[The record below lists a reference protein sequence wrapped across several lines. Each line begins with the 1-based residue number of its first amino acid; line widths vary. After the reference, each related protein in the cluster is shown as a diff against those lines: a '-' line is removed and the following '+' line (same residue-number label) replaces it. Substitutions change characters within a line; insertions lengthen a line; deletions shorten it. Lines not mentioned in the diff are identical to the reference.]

1 MSRSTGR
8 NAGRMKRSGEP
19 DSAAHPI
26 RMMYRGSRSR
36 KIPGLMSVNEQPASR
51 INTRQGPLVVAYDG
65 SAASRQAVVASA
77 TLMGS
82 FPMLVVTVWEEGLA
96 YVAPPI
102 ASDQMAM
109 APMVNPAVV
118 IDVDREMHQHAERIS
133 RDGAELA
140 RSLNV
145 TADPLAV
152 SDEGSIPATILRVA
166 SERHA
171 VAIVVGLLD
180 PAPELVASVSDQP
193 GQPPPL
199 HVANFAPSGTP
210 SVPLLFPFRPETYW
224 TAQ

>member
-1 MSRSTGR
+1 
-8 NAGRMKRSGEP
+8 
-19 DSAAHPI
+19 
-26 RMMYRGSRSR
+26 MMYRGSRSR
-36 KIPGLMSVNEQPASR
+36 KIPGLMSVTEQPASR

-171 VAIVVGLLD
+171 VAIVVGSRGLSGLRSRLEGSTSKRLLKR
-180 PAPELVASVSDQP
+180 ASCPVIVVHESDQP
-193 GQPPPL
+193 QD
-199 HVANFAPSGTP
+199 
-210 SVPLLFPFRPETYW
+210 
-224 TAQ
+224 